1 MPFLHRLSSAGTLSI
16 SKLRQ
21 ALQHVLIKHSALRT
35 SLYFDT
41 NKNILIT
48 FETDEN
54 FNIIMHNERG
64 NPNNFNLLI
73 GIICEKDALIFHF
86 HHALFDFPS
95 TQIFRQDL
103 DYAVVEQQMPMT
115 AANAFWLDALRDCEI
130 DRPLQLPFDRHRV
143 SDEHRT
149 GRGTSISFQFD
160 NDLSKAFLIYAST
173 YNIKLE
179 YLALASY
186 YTFLFKLANNEND
199 ICIVMNNHGRSKPEL
214 MSIIGM
220 FVNALPMRCQINS
233 NHSFHEFV
241 KRVQTIATQKF
252 EHSYFPLQRILAQ
265 HSHISRPTFLNVFF
279 AFVSFPTED
288 NHDEVTLGDVPIYTM
303 PYSIQINTDEIAN
316 KFDFSLSIIHDT
328 ITDQLS
334 CSIEASLDLFNP
346 STTYKIG
353 QRFQIL
359 LQQLF
364 TSDLVNETCQSIH
377 ESSVILPNEKILMES
392 INNTQTL
399 FSSSTHCIQ
408 HEFIQQVDKQSQKI
422 AIELDEQSLTYN
434 ELLYY
439 AQCLSLEF
447 LTNSNYIPSNVVC
460 QCIDRSISMFIGILS
475 IIMASGS

>member
-1 MPFLHRLSSAGTLSI
+1 MDSNISQTDILVSPITKLSLILPEKVHEMERIVFCRQPDIINEAPASYAQARIWLDERIRFDSKNSKVAIYNMPFLHRLSSAGTLSI

-41 NKNILIT
+41 NKNLLMQKIIDHTDNKDLFTFIEGT
-48 FETDEN
+48 FETDEDLN
-54 FNIIMHNERG
+54 KIMHNERG

-73 GIICEKDALIFHF
+73 GIVCRCHVVYYKNISQKGIICEKDALIFNF

-95 TQIFRQDL
+95 MKMFCQDLDQAYTMGYLETDDNTTLRCL
-103 DYAVVEQQMPMT
+103 DYAVAEQQMPMT
-115 AANAFWLDALRDCEI
+115 AANAFWLGALRDCEI

-160 NDLSKAFLIYAST
+160 NDLSKAFLTYAST

-199 ICIVMNNHGRSKPEL
+199 ICVVMNNHGRSKPEL

-233 NHSFHEFV
+233 NHSLREFV
-241 KRVQTIATQKF
+241 KYVQTIATQTF

-265 HSHISRPTFLNVFF
+265 HPHISRPTFLDVFF
-279 AFVSFPTED
+279 GFVSSPTDD
-288 NHDEVTLGDVPIYTM
+288 NHNEVTLGDVPIYTM
-303 PYSIQINTDEIAN
+303 PYSIQINTDEIAS
-316 KFDFSLSIIHDT
+316 KFDFYLSIIYDN
-328 ITDQLS
+328 ITGQLS

-353 QRFQIL
+353 
-359 LQQLF
+359 
-364 TSDLVNETCQSIH
+364 
-377 ESSVILPNEKILMES
+377 
-392 INNTQTL
+392 
-399 FSSSTHCIQ
+399 
-408 HEFIQQVDKQSQKI
+408 
-422 AIELDEQSLTYN
+422 
-434 ELLYY
+434 
-439 AQCLSLEF
+439 
-447 LTNSNYIPSNVVC
+447 
-460 QCIDRSISMFIGILS
+460 
-475 IIMASGS
+475 